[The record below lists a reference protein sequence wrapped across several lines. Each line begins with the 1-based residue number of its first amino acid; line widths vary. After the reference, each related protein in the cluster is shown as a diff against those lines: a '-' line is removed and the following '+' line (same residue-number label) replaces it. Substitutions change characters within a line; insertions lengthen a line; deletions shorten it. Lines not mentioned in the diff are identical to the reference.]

1 MEPKRLTDDELR
13 DIRARA
19 ELFKPSDLSDYKL
32 IELYDWAHTQFIVQK
47 LAGYTH
53 VGMVVDEL
61 QGRRRMAAD
70 IPALLAHADAL
81 AAENARLRGERRVMH
96 DVLLTLVSHIH
107 MRAHPSNRTK
117 WVCPYCKGTHKSLT
131 ALEEGE
137 GHTENCPYAAARAL
151 LEGGA

>member
-1 MEPKRLTDDELR
+1 MEPKRLTDDDLR
-13 DIRARA
+13 AIRARA

-32 IELYDWAHTQFIVQK
+32 IELHDWAHTQFIVQK

-81 AAENARLRGERRVMH
+81 AARVADLEAALRKVCEAAVYVQVGAYTG
-96 DVLLTLVSHIH
+96 DVSQLCI
-107 MRAHPSNRTK
+107 
-117 WVCPYCKGTHKSLT
+117 VCDTETEGDG
-131 ALEEGE
+131 ALHHAPG
-137 GHTENCPYAAARAL
+137 CPVAAALAL